1 MVDFRKRLQ
10 MTGEEQDML
19 YSELMGGKDEFPS
32 DYSFAEESAPSEDQ
46 SPQEDFADR
55 ETDIAIADG
64 LAIAEISS
72 YPLPKYLIE
81 LEKIG
86 TYPHCQENYRNLS
99 PKDRL
104 EILSLYEGGMPRS
117 FTKYLNKV
125 VSIIGCVIW
134 WHPPFEAAD
143 KTGRKPGYD
152 QIIFLTDEFD
162 EDGLPI
168 KIAGSSGLTNHVRG
182 MLSGYGWFIW
192 DEPVRFYCKREEGG
206 PFQMINK
213 DRVDAMRKAKEARI
227 NKKEKK

>member
-1 MVDFRKRLQ
+1 MVNFSKRLQ
-10 MTGEEQDML
+10 KTGEEEDML
-19 YSELMGGKDEFPS
+19 YSELMGGKDEYPS
-32 DYSFAEESAPSEDQ
+32 DYSFAEEMSPSYDN
-46 SPQEDFADR
+46 SPQ

-64 LAIAEISS
+64 QAIAEIRKA
-72 YPLPKYLIE
+72 PLPEYLIE

-86 TYPHCQENYRNLS
+86 TYPHCQERYRDIS
-99 PKDRL
+99 ARDKL

-117 FTKYLNKV
+117 FQKYLNKIV
-125 VSIIGCVIW
+125 TVIGVAIW
-134 WHPPFEAAD
+134 FHPPFEAAD
-143 KTGRKPGYD
+143 KSGRKPGYE

-206 PFQMINK
+206 PFQMINQ
-213 DRVDAMRKAKEARI
+213 DRVDKMRAAKEAR
-227 NKKEKK
+227 KEKKK

>member
-1 MVDFRKRLQ
+1 MVDFAKQLNAAL
-10 MTGEEQDML
+10 TEEDDAML
-19 YSELMGGKDEFPS
+19 SELIHSTPLYDNDENQ
-32 DYSFAEESAPSEDQ
+32 EEYYKE
-46 SPQEDFADR
+46 ENR
-55 ETDIAIADG
+55 ETAIAIADG
-64 LAIAEISS
+64 QAIAAIRKA
-72 YPLPKYLIE
+72 PLPEYLVE

-86 TYPHCQENYRNLS
+86 TYPHCQQNYKDIS

-117 FTKYLNKV
+117 FQKYLNKV
-125 VSIIGCVIW
+125 VSIIGCCIW
-134 WHPPFEAAD
+134 YHPPFEAAD
-143 KTGRKPGYD
+143 KTGQKPGYE

-192 DEPVRFYCKREEGG
+192 DDPVRFYCKREEGG
-206 PFQMINK
+206 PFQMINQ
-213 DRVDAMRKAKEARI
+213 DRVDMMRKAKEARM